1 MEENDQIVIE
11 PNKEE
16 AEEEEED
23 TILAPKVREFLVLK
37 RVLHTLEVLREDN
50 QRKLIF
56 HS

>member
-37 RVLHTLEVLREDN
+37 RVLHTLEVPREDN